1 MVADSPHRSRRQQQ
15 FQRQSAGI
23 WQGVGRPMIST
34 EPTALIPV
42 TLLTGFLGSG
52 KTTVLNHVLKQPGMA
67 ATAVIVNEFGEI
79 GLDHLLVERSSE
91 DIVLLNSGCLC
102 CTVRGDIVDTLT
114 NLFVDRVKGKVPFF
128 TRVAIETTGLAD
140 PAPILHTLMTDPIV
154 AARYVLDG
162 VVTTVD
168 AVNGAGSLDRQ
179 PEAVKQ
185 AAVADRLLLTKTDIA
200 EPGAR
205 QAIEARLKELN
216 PSAAIVS
223 VAQGAID
230 SALLFNIGFYDPTTK
245 SLDVRRWLR
254 DESFEGDHGQDV
266 GHGHEHPD
274 VNRHDDR
281 IRAFCITREQPISWA
296 ALSTWLDGLAAMR
309 GDDLLRLK
317 AIVALSDR
325 PDQPVVLHGVQHLFH
340 PPVLLPEWPSEDRRT
355 RMVFITRDLPRETIE
370 TTLAAFE
377 EAVEER
383 PSSQSPP
390 RELGNGGTRRNFLVS
405 AGSIAAATAFAGS
418 ARAVM
423 GPDDKFDLVI
433 KGGEVLDPSQ
443 SLRGRRD
450 IGIRYGIIEALE
462 PEIPAP
468 RGLRVLDASGKLVTP
483 GLVDLHTHVYPY
495 GSAIGIPADELVAHQ
510 CTTTCVSAG
519 DAGANNFAAF
529 RRFIVAQTRTRL
541 CAFIHIANSGLASFP
556 VAELTNIDV
565 ADVSAAAKAIA
576 ENGDIV
582 IGAKVRMSEN
592 VIAKNGIEPL
602 KRAIAACEQAGTG
615 GRVMVHIGGV
625 ETRALMSQILDLMRP
640 GDVLTHAYSGAPNL
654 SGDFTNIVEDGSLLP
669 AALAA
674 KQRGIIFDVGHGGGS
689 FDYTV
694 AEVAIAQGCTPDTI
708 SSDIHVFSGN
718 TPGMPYLTWV
728 MSKFLGLGFTL
739 DQVIA
744 MATINPAKIINR
756 LPKLG
761 TLELGAPG
769 DVAIMDLVE
778 GPVTFV
784 DTRNNTRGGKAY
796 LKPVQ
801 TVTAGVPFGRPYNA
815 PFSVR

>member
-1 MVADSPHRSRRQQQ
+1 
-15 FQRQSAGI
+15 
-23 WQGVGRPMIST
+23 MIST

-91 DIVLLNSGCLC
+91 DVVLLNSGCLC

-281 IRAFCITREQPISWA
+281 IRAFCVTREQPISWA

-778 GPVTFV
+778 GPVSFV

>member
-1 MVADSPHRSRRQQQ
+1 MA
-15 FQRQSAGI
+15 
-23 WQGVGRPMIST
+23 ST
-34 EPTALIPV
+34 APASLIPV

-52 KTTVLNHVLKQPGMA
+52 KTTVLNHILKQPGMA

-91 DIVLLNSGCLC
+91 DVVLLNSGCLC
-102 CTVRGDIVDTLT
+102 CTVRGDIADTLT
-114 NLFVDRVKGKVPFF
+114 NLFVARVKGEVPFF

-140 PAPILHTLMTDPIV
+140 PAPILHTLMTDPII
-154 AARYVLDG
+154 AARYMLDG

-168 AVNGAGSLDRQ
+168 AVNGAATLDRQ

-185 AAVADRLLLTKTDIA
+185 AAVADRLLLTKTDLS
-200 EPGAR
+200 EPNAR
-205 QAIEARLKELN
+205 RAIDARLKALN
-216 PSAAIVS
+216 PSANIVA
-223 VAQGAID
+223 VARGAVD
-230 SALLFNIGFYDPTTK
+230 PSALFNLGFYNPETK
-245 SLDVRRWLR
+245 SADVRRWLR
-254 DESFEGDHGQDV
+254 DEAFES
-266 GHGHEHPD
+266 GHEHQHEHESAD

-281 IRAFCITREQPISWA
+281 IRAFCITRERPISWA
-296 ALSTWLDGLAAMR
+296 ALSAWLDGLAALR
-309 GDDLLRLK
+309 GEDLLRLK
-317 AIVALSDR
+317 AIVALTDR

-340 PPVLLPEWPSEDRRT
+340 PPVLLPEWPSDDHRT
-355 RMVFITRDLPRETIE
+355 RMVFITRDLPREMIE
-370 TTLAAFE
+370 ATLAAFE
-377 EAVEER
+377 EAAGEAASPKSS
-383 PSSQSPP
+383 PSKQAG
-390 RELGNGGTRRNFLVS
+390 RGTRRDFLVA
-405 AGSIAAATAFAGS
+405 AGSVAAATALARP

-423 GPDDKFDLVI
+423 GADDKFDLVI

-450 IGIRYGIIEALE
+450 IGIRYGIVEALE
-462 PEIPAP
+462 PEIPAA
-468 RGLRVLDASGKLVTP
+468 RALRVLDASGKLVTP

-556 VAELTNIDV
+556 IAELTNINV
-565 ADVSAAAKAIA
+565 ADVGAAARAIA
-576 ENGDIV
+576 ENADLV

-602 KRAIAACEQAGTG
+602 KRAIAACEQAGNG

-625 ETRALMSQILDLMRP
+625 ETRALMSQILELMRP
-640 GDVLTHAYSGAPNL
+640 GDILTHAYSGAPNL
-654 SGDFTNIVEDGSLLP
+654 SGDFTNIVEDGKLLP
-669 AALAA
+669 QALAA
-674 KQRGIIFDVGHGGGS
+674 KQRGVIFDVGHGGGS

-694 AEVAIAQGCTPDTI
+694 AEIAIAQGCTPDTI

-739 DQVIA
+739 DQVVA
-744 MATINPAKIINR
+744 MATVNPAKIINR
-756 LPKLG
+756 VPKLG
-761 TLELGAPG
+761 TLQLGAPG

-784 DTRNNTRGGKAY
+784 DTRNNTRNGNAY

>member
-1 MVADSPHRSRRQQQ
+1 
-15 FQRQSAGI
+15 
-23 WQGVGRPMIST
+23 MIST

-91 DIVLLNSGCLC
+91 DVVLLNSGCLC

-266 GHGHEHPD
+266 RHGHEHPD

>member
-1 MVADSPHRSRRQQQ
+1 
-15 FQRQSAGI
+15 
-23 WQGVGRPMIST
+23 
-34 EPTALIPV
+34 
-42 TLLTGFLGSG
+42 
-52 KTTVLNHVLKQPGMA
+52 
-67 ATAVIVNEFGEI
+67 
-79 GLDHLLVERSSE
+79 
-91 DIVLLNSGCLC
+91 
-102 CTVRGDIVDTLT
+102 
-114 NLFVDRVKGKVPFF
+114 VKGKVPFF

-468 RGLRVLDASGKLVTP
+468 RGLRMLDASGKLVTP